1 MSKATDELKFTKEQ
15 WASSKKYKDK
25 PDLIE
30 ALLVDGESYTEK
42 QVDKIIKDYLKKEV

>member
-1 MSKATDELKFTKEQ
+1 MSKTTDEMKFTKEQ

-30 ALLVDGESYTEK
+30 ALLVDGEAYTEK
-42 QVDKIIKDYLKKEV
+42 QADKIINDYLKKEV